1 MTLLDRIHRDGL
13 PYDAYRAQ
21 WADQLTQ
28 SLKGLDKEARKYH
41 FYRKYNAERTAHVHA
56 AYAPSDALRTALA
69 GIEAPQTWLVLTEA
83 WCGDA
88 AFNLPVIAEAAAL
101 SPHVALRVL
110 LRDEHT
116 DLIERYHTNG
126 SHSIPKLVAFDGDG
140 TELFTWGPRPAEAQA
155 QVRAILDSG
164 VDPALAKQQF
174 ADWTTETAAW
184 QLVDRDLA
192 ALLAEHAPVTA

>member
-1 MTLLDRIHRDGL
+1 
-13 PYDAYRAQ
+13 
-21 WADQLTQ
+21 
-28 SLKGLDKEARKYH
+28 
-41 FYRKYNAERTAHVHA
+41 
-56 AYAPSDALRTALA
+56 
-69 GIEAPQTWLVLTEA
+69 
-83 WCGDA
+83 
-88 AFNLPVIAEAAAL
+88 
-101 SPHVALRVL
+101 
-110 LRDEHT
+110 HT

-192 ALLAEHAPVTA
+192 ALLTEHAPVTA